1 MKILKFFKKKKRT
14 TLVVDQ
20 TYDSPAYKVPQE
32 MQFACPETGWTTSSY
47 SSRRFKK
54 YMDGQFEVEARKAAQ
69 NIDADVPW
77 YMDKRIIS
85 VVSDAIHDLEE
96 LRATRS
102 ESIDEIINKK
112 KNTADELSREL
123 ADIKAEKERLQ
134 KIIDEIGGYDNA

>member
-32 MQFACPETGWTTSSY
+32 MQFACPETGWTTSYY
-47 SSRRFKK
+47 SSRRFKH

-69 NIDADVPW
+69 NVDADVPW

-85 VVSDAIHDLEE
+85 IVNDAIHDLEE

-134 KIIDEIGGYDNA
+134 KIIDEIGGYDYA

>member
-1 MKILKFFKKKKRT
+1 MRILEIFKKKKRKP
-14 TLVVDQ
+14 LVGEQ
-20 TYDSPAYKVPQE
+20 TYDSPAYKTPQE
-32 MQFACPETGWTTSSY
+32 MPFASLETAWTTCSY
-47 SSRRFKK
+47 SSKRLKQ
-54 YMDGQFEVEARKAAQ
+54 YIDGQFEIEAKNAAQ
-69 NIDADVPW
+69 NVDADVPW

-134 KIIDEIGGYDNA
+134 KIIDEIGGYNYE